1 MDGLTDWHETALAPQ
16 IDLVRLKDELHPK
29 FTSAGQ
35 AIGKLQSHAVTQ
47 EMLAKV
53 AEGNRLWM
61 APVAEAVAV
70 AEGRRSETKPKVLRS
85 EHHIRNWK

>member
-35 AIGKLQSHAVTQ
+35 TIGKLQSRAV
-47 EMLAKV
+47 
-53 AEGNRLWM
+53 G
-61 APVAEAVAV
+61 
-70 AEGRRSETKPKVLRS
+70 SENVGYAQVFVLS
-85 EHHIRNWK
+85 PSL